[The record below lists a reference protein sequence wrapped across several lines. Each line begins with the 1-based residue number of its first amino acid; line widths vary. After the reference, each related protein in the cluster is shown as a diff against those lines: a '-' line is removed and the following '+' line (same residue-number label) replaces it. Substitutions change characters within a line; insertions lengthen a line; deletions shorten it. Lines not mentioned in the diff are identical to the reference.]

1 VSQRRTLTLG
11 LAGLALGLTVG
22 LAAGAG
28 RWPRASAA
36 SADAEL
42 VATLEAQNERIEAL
56 VAEEHRAAA
65 RAASM
70 GQALAAAKKPDPGK
84 APPAERPRDPAAE
97 AAIAAH
103 LAQGRTILGAVVAG
117 GGHWTEELR
126 LQFRQEVFALPAA
139 GQAELFGAMMAA
151 MNEGKIEASQ
161 GSAVHQLLQ

>member
-1 VSQRRTLTLG
+1 MSRARASTLG
-11 LAGLALGLTVG
+11 LAGLALGLAIG
-22 LAAGAG
+22 LTAGAR
-28 RWPRASAA
+28 RWPRTSAA

-65 RAASM
+65 RAAGV

-84 APPAERPRDPAAE
+84 AAERPRDPAAE

-103 LAQGRTILGAVVAG
+103 LVQGRTILGAVVAG

-139 GQAELFGAMMAA
+139 GQAQLLGAMMAA

-161 GSAVHQLLQ
+161 GSAVHQILQ